1 MNGNPLKST
10 KEPDTFGTELKLAR
24 ESKGYTQRIAAK
36 ILNVRRLTITRW
48 ESEKSQPDARDQ
60 ETIISAIREAREA
73 PSARR
78 IAHARRHHHIDW
90 ENGRGWFM
98 RVTFNVSAKVVGRRI
113 KFRLRTRDI
122 EEAIKRRDVIFS
134 SYKAIGFKVDSKGV
148 VTVGKRK

>member
-1 MNGNPLKST
+1 MNENPLKST
-10 KEPDTFGTELKLAR
+10 KEPVTFGTELRLAR
-24 ESKGYTQRIAAK
+24 ESKGYTQSVAARV
-36 ILNVRRLTITRW
+36 LGVRRRTVIRW
-48 ESEKSQPDARDQ
+48 ELEATQPEPGDQ
-60 ETIISAIREAREA
+60 RGIIETIRESREA

-78 IAHARRHHHIDW
+78 IAYARRHHHIDW

-98 RVTFNVSAKVVGRRI
+98 RVTLNVSAKVVGRRI